1 MKLSIINDKIKCNYL
16 ADIVSYIDLSL
27 SPSSIL
33 AYIFCENMTNS
44 GDWMIVISM
53 VAEKRDYRI
62 FRRTIFPF
70 SESLRNTRRA
80 AKKVHSR
87 EFANLNGLIY
97 WKRINFDEVW
107 QAKLNDGAEGREENA
122 QG

>member
-1 MKLSIINDKIKCNYL
+1 MQLPCGYISYHISI
-16 ADIVSYIDLSL
+16 SL

-87 EFANLNGLIY
+87 EFTNLNGLIY

-107 QAKLNDGAEGREENA
+107 QTKLNDGAEGREENA